1 MKFLKYLLLL
11 FATVSFS
18 SCLEGGLDDLP
29 VYDEA
34 NIKGIKF
41 EYRWMVKEGTG
52 EKLSVKSLNTS
63 YDINE
68 EASTVTCNI
77 TVPAAGG
84 QFTEEVRDKV
94 SLKNLNAFC
103 TISTAATMKPLGSAP
118 VLGKIGD
125 FSQQNMEYEVTAADG
140 KTKKVWKLVIASFNK

>member
-34 NIKGIKF
+34 NIKSIKF

-52 EKLSVKSLNTS
+52 EKLAVKSLPTR
-63 YDINE
+63 YDIDE
-68 EASTVTCNI
+68 GASTITCDI
-77 TVPAAGG
+77 TVPEASGI
-84 QFTEEVRDKV
+84 FTEAVRSNV

-103 TISTAATMKPLGSAP
+103 SISTAATMKPLGSAP

-140 KTKKVWKLVIASFNK
+140 KTKKVWKLIISGFHK